1 MIGFGMMT
9 LQQLRLDKGYTLAEL
24 AELSG
29 LSLGRIGNWEAWS
42 RDPRPKTARDPL
54 LMSVQ
59 SALRL
64 SSALD
69 VSLDVLAEC
78 LTSDA
83 SRQQTNRASAVRALV
98 VWPTFSKCRRGP
110 GRRPVLRQRS
120 RDRVFYGNVRHNET
134 HCHVLQKKETKHEN
148 RAESYEKLLKQSFK
162 TACSRGIS

>member
-24 AELSG
+24 AEISG

-83 SRQQTNRASAVRALV
+83 SR
-98 VWPTFSKCRRGP
+98 
-110 GRRPVLRQRS
+110 
-120 RDRVFYGNVRHNET
+120 
-134 HCHVLQKKETKHEN
+134 
-148 RAESYEKLLKQSFK
+148 
-162 TACSRGIS
+162 

>member
-64 SSALD
+64 SSALA

-83 SRQQTNRASAVRALV
+83 SR
-98 VWPTFSKCRRGP
+98 
-110 GRRPVLRQRS
+110 
-120 RDRVFYGNVRHNET
+120 
-134 HCHVLQKKETKHEN
+134 
-148 RAESYEKLLKQSFK
+148 
-162 TACSRGIS
+162 

>member
-64 SSALD
+64 SSALG

-83 SRQQTNRASAVRALV
+83 SR
-98 VWPTFSKCRRGP
+98 
-110 GRRPVLRQRS
+110 
-120 RDRVFYGNVRHNET
+120 
-134 HCHVLQKKETKHEN
+134 
-148 RAESYEKLLKQSFK
+148 
-162 TACSRGIS
+162 

>member
-69 VSLDVLAEC
+69 VSLDVLVEC

-83 SRQQTNRASAVRALV
+83 SR
-98 VWPTFSKCRRGP
+98 
-110 GRRPVLRQRS
+110 
-120 RDRVFYGNVRHNET
+120 
-134 HCHVLQKKETKHEN
+134 
-148 RAESYEKLLKQSFK
+148 
-162 TACSRGIS
+162 

>member
-78 LTSDA
+78 LTNDA
-83 SRQQTNRASAVRALV
+83 SR
-98 VWPTFSKCRRGP
+98 
-110 GRRPVLRQRS
+110 
-120 RDRVFYGNVRHNET
+120 
-134 HCHVLQKKETKHEN
+134 
-148 RAESYEKLLKQSFK
+148 
-162 TACSRGIS
+162 

>member
-69 VSLDVLAEC
+69 VSLDVFAEC

-83 SRQQTNRASAVRALV
+83 SR
-98 VWPTFSKCRRGP
+98 
-110 GRRPVLRQRS
+110 
-120 RDRVFYGNVRHNET
+120 
-134 HCHVLQKKETKHEN
+134 
-148 RAESYEKLLKQSFK
+148 
-162 TACSRGIS
+162 

>member
-69 VSLDVLAEC
+69 DSLDVLAEC

-83 SRQQTNRASAVRALV
+83 SR
-98 VWPTFSKCRRGP
+98 
-110 GRRPVLRQRS
+110 
-120 RDRVFYGNVRHNET
+120 
-134 HCHVLQKKETKHEN
+134 
-148 RAESYEKLLKQSFK
+148 
-162 TACSRGIS
+162 

>member
-1 MIGFGMMT
+1 MIGSDMT
-9 LQQLRLDKGYTLAEL
+9 LQQLRLDKGLTLAEL

-69 VSLDVLAEC
+69 VSLDVFAQC

-83 SRQQTNRASAVRALV
+83 SR
-98 VWPTFSKCRRGP
+98 
-110 GRRPVLRQRS
+110 
-120 RDRVFYGNVRHNET
+120 
-134 HCHVLQKKETKHEN
+134 
-148 RAESYEKLLKQSFK
+148 
-162 TACSRGIS
+162 